1 MRVFICIPDS
11 EERAFCRKRI
21 DTLAKIDGIELT
33 VYEVK
38 TAEIRESYFD
48 LIDFDDA
55 DLIYI
60 GVSSSFNGIS
70 IAKSIRKSG
79 TNAVIVFFTRY
90 KEAVFDAFDVEAL
103 HYLVNGK
110 ISVAKF
116 DEVFRK
122 AVSKLN
128 PASRRPS
135 Y

>member
-21 DTLAKIDGIELT
+21 YMLSKIDGIELT
-33 VYEVK
+33 IFEEK
-38 TAEIRESYFD
+38 AEETGENYFD

-60 GVSSSFNGIS
+60 GVDSHFNGIS
-70 IAKSIRKSG
+70 VAKSIRKAG
-79 TNAVIVFFTRY
+79 INAVIVFFTRF

-103 HYLVNGK
+103 HYLVDGK

-122 AVSKLN
+122 AVSR
-128 PASRRPS
+128 A
-135 Y
+135 